1 MTNTFFPS
9 QLTEDMY
16 NNSVYF
22 HKILHVPTLGVAD
35 HVSEDFEEF
44 LWDMDAANATDLIE
58 KHPQLQEYI
67 SHIQL
72 NTSKDWFVDHANDL
86 ARDHSN
92 LEFLIELYIAIPKN
106 ISLTEDGKFS
116 SCSFDGYRCQWIFA
130 IDMKDAAEQGIKL
143 AERMLAEK
151 VTEARVKQGLESQ
164 S

>member
-1 MTNTFFPS
+1 MSNTNFPS
-9 QLTEDMY
+9 QLAEDMY
-16 NNSVYF
+16 NNSVIF
-22 HKILHVPTLGVAD
+22 HKIIHVPTLGVAD

-44 LWDMDAANATDLIE
+44 LWDMDAANANDLIE
-58 KHPQLQEYI
+58 QHPQLRDYI
-67 SHIQL
+67 SHVQL
-72 NTSKDWFVDHANDL
+72 NPSKDWFIDHANDL

-116 SCSFDGYRCQWIFA
+116 SCSLDGYRCQWIFA

-143 AERMLAEK
+143 AEKMLAEK
-151 VTEARVKQGLESQ
+151 VAETRVEQGLESR